1 MAVFANLRKGG
12 EEMKKAAASGG
23 KGGTFVPNLRWKDD
37 GEKHYVLFLSG
48 MDDIPTVL
56 YHKMMDCGTNP
67 KTNKPMWRDFISRRD
82 PNIDGPSGYDPLA
95 DRGYSP
101 SNRSI
106 AIVCEMEPVLKG
118 GKIVSFKPMER
129 TFNRKTEDGG
139 SEEVT
144 EPAIYLVIESPS
156 TFFPNLRAF
165 ADEIGPIEDQVF
177 CITRQGKDQNTTYAP
192 IAYTGK
198 EFEMP
203 ENVEEAEKRLEAY
216 VEELASED
224 RMREIV
230 ESLPEDHVFNKYA
243 KMKGGSAKS
252 TSTKS
257 SSSSAGRFS
266 GGAKVADDM
275 DGDDAEPKAEA
286 PAAKPK
292 KRSRFEELQAEL
304 TGNQ

>member
-12 EEMKKAAASGG
+12 EEMKKAATSGG
-23 KGGTFVPNLRWKDD
+23 KGGAFVPNLRWKDD
-37 GEKHYVLFLSG
+37 GEKHYVLFLQN

-67 KTNKPMWRDFISRRD
+67 RTNKPMWRDFISRRD
-82 PNIDGPSGYDPLA
+82 PHIDGPSGYDPLD
-95 DRGYSP
+95 DRGYKP
-101 SNRSI
+101 TNRSI
-106 AIVCEMEPVLKG
+106 AIVCEMEPVLKA
-118 GKIVSFKPMER
+118 GKIDSFKPMER
-129 TFNRKTEDGG
+129 TFTRQAEDGSG
-139 SEEVT
+139 DEEVT
-144 EPAIYLVIESPS
+144 EAAIYLVIESPT
-156 TFFPNLRAF
+156 TFFPNIRAF

-203 ENVEEAEKRLEAY
+203 ENVEDAEKRLEAY
-216 VEELASED
+216 VEELASES

-230 ESLPEDHVFNKYA
+230 ESLPEGHVFNKYA
-243 KMKGGSAKS
+243 NRKGGAAKAAAKS
-252 TSTKS
+252 ASKN
-257 SSSSAGRFS
+257 RFS
-266 GGAKVADDM
+266 NDAKTAPQVEDEPTE
-275 DGDDAEPKAEA
+275 EPKA
-286 PAAKPK
+286 AAKPK